1 MKGSG
6 NKENYLVM
14 ELNILQMGMFF
25 VDIGEIMKLLVMV
38 SLSMQKEQSIKVFG
52 IILKNI
58 IMELNNGRIMLLMKE
73 NFIKDK
79 NRAKG
84 N

>member
-1 MKGSG
+1 MKGNG

-14 ELNILQMGMFF
+14 ELNILKMGMFF
-25 VDIGEIMKLLVMV
+25 VDIGEIMKLMVMV
-38 SLSMQKEQSIKVFG
+38 SLNMQKEQYIKVIG
-52 IILKNI
+52 IILKNT

-79 NRAKG
+79 NRVKG

>member
-1 MKGSG
+1 MKGNG

-14 ELNILQMGMFF
+14 ELNILKMGMFF
-25 VDIGEIMKLLVMV
+25 VDIGEIMKLMVMV
-38 SLSMQKEQSIKVFG
+38 NLNMQKEQYIKVIG
-52 IILKNI
+52 IILKNT

-79 NRAKG
+79 NRVKG